1 MKRNGFTVIETLVVI
16 ALMITLASV
25 LVLGYY
31 GLRDVTAKNNA
42 ALKLAEERL
51 QVVSAWERLGVY
63 NEAQAVE
70 EMRRRQPTGDL
81 PAWDTAEAAELVG
94 LEWRVR
100 P

>member
-31 GLRDVTAKNNA
+31 GLRDVVNKHNA
-42 ALKLAEERL
+42 TMTQAEDRL
-51 QVVSAWERLGVY
+51 QVVAAWARIDIDSERK
-63 NEAQAVE
+63 AVE
-70 EMRRRQPTGDL
+70 EMRRRQPSGDL
-81 PAWDTAEAAELVG
+81 PAWDSPAGAELVG
-94 LEWRVR
+94 LEWRVM